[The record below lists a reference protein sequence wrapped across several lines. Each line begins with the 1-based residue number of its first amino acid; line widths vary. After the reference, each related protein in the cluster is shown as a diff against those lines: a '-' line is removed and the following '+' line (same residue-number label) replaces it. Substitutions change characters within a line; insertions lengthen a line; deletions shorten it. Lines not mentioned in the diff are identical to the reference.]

1 MMTKSSRDNVDTFF
15 LCHRLQSHLL
25 TLQGKQCS
33 GPSVHLK
40 GQPLFQ
46 AGATA
51 PPFTTTSAQGVRRS
65 LNDKALITKQFYSL
79 PYLISLFT
87 PSPNSYSLS
96 NFPPLSLALPLIDPS
111 LILYSITAHY

>member
-1 MMTKSSRDNVDTFF
+1 MITIAGARIPG
-15 LCHRLQSHLL
+15 LHI
-25 TLQGKQCS
+25 
-33 GPSVHLK
+33 
-40 GQPLFQ
+40 GQLRPLFQ

-51 PPFTTTSAQGVRRS
+51 LPFTTTSAQGVRRS

-96 NFPPLSLALPLIDPS
+96 NFPPLPLALPLTDPS
-111 LILYSITAHY
+111 LILYSITAHYQTSYQVVSLSTSC